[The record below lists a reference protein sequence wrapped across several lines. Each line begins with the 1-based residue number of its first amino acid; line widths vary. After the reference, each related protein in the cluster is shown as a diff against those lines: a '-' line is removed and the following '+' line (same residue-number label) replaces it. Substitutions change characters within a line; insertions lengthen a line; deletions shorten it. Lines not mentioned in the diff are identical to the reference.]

1 MVLFRLLVQY
11 EEVGVIIVDIGWIYN
26 NCIDNDGCGVSM
38 LVVGHWKYLFLFVL
52 FNPTSLLF

>member
-52 FNPTSLLF
+52 FIYVL